1 MMDVVELFAGVG
13 GFRLGLEAAG
23 HEVIWSN
30 QWEPS
35 IQAQHASDC
44 YVEHFGAADHS
55 NVDIND
61 VDAAGVPEHDLLVGG
76 FPCQDYSVAQTNAQ
90 GIEGE
95 KGALWWEIE
104 RILRA
109 RRPDH
114 VLLENVN
121 RLLRSPT
128 DQRGRDF
135 GVLLHCMADLGYVVE
150 WRMLNAADYGYATRR
165 RRVFIFGAQAGTPW
179 AEHIAGRASGPSYLA
194 RWGFFSDQFPVS
206 EAQRALPV
214 EREPDT
220 RLLGDPKRTSDDFA
234 FDFDHAGVMVDGA
247 IWTERVEPHRT
258 EPVPLADLLVTDDV
272 DERYFIDQDDMD
284 RWEYM
289 KGAKREE
296 RTAANGHEYIFS
308 TGAVPFP
315 EPLDR
320 PARTILTSEGT
331 TGPSREKHVIE
342 DPATGRLRILTPEE
356 VERIMGFPEGWTA
369 PIPENWRYTTMGNAL
384 VVGLV
389 EQMGQT
395 LRSGPPEVT
404 EAPLEGVSTSG
415 QAE

>member
-1 MMDVVELFAGVG
+1 
-13 GFRLGLEAAG
+13 
-23 HEVIWSN
+23 
-30 QWEPS
+30 
-35 IQAQHASDC
+35 
-44 YVEHFGAADHS
+44 
-55 NVDIND
+55 
-61 VDAAGVPEHDLLVGG
+61 
-76 FPCQDYSVAQTNAQ
+76 
-90 GIEGE
+90 
-95 KGALWWEIE
+95 
-104 RILRA
+104 
-109 RRPDH
+109 
-114 VLLENVN
+114 
-121 RLLRSPT
+121 
-128 DQRGRDF
+128 
-135 GVLLHCMADLGYVVE
+135 
-150 WRMLNAADYGYATRR
+150 
-165 RRVFIFGAQAGTPW
+165 VFIIGAQAGTPW
-179 AEHIAGRASGPSYLA
+179 GEHIAGRAPEPLYLA
-194 RWGFFSDQFPVS
+194 RRGFFADEFPVS
-206 EAQRALPV
+206 DAQRALPV

-247 IWTERVEPHRT
+247 IWTERVEPQRT
-258 EPVPLADLLVTDDV
+258 DPVPLADLLADDGV
-272 DERYFIDQDDMD
+272 GERYFIDEEDLD

-369 PIPENWRYTTMGNAL
+369 SVPENWRYTTMGNAL

-404 EAPLEGVSTSG
+404 EAPYDGVSTSG
-415 QAE
+415 QVE